1 MKILILQNWYDFAFN
16 HDLTQTSSRH
26 ICDNHPNIKRFAMI
40 INFSI
45 NDTFKEEEDIISR
58 ELYFSSGYSIN
69 ALMVDKSV
77 RLNVMSKEIGSMEIE
92 HFGRNVSGLR
102 SHLLGSDL
110 DLDERTSLARESLE
124 NFWRAACMSAKLSRS

>member
-1 MKILILQNWYDFAFN
+1 
-16 HDLTQTSSRH
+16 
-26 ICDNHPNIKRFAMI
+26 MI
-40 INFSI
+40 VNSSI
-45 NDTFKEEEDIISR
+45 NDVFNEEEDIISQ
-58 ELYFSSGYSIN
+58 EMYFSSGSSIDI
-69 ALMVDKSV
+69 LMIDKSV